1 MTYVNGIKLNKVHKC
16 NVNTNHKILSAFGVD
31 IPFRICFNT
40 KALTV
45 RWNYV
50 NEVPF
55 DSTAIGNKAFTSYM
69 EVGHWLKDAVLVN
82 TDRPIFLH

>member
-1 MTYVNGIKLNKVHKC
+1 MTCVNGIKLNKVHKH
-16 NVNTNHKILSAFGVD
+16 NVNTNHKLLIAFGVD

-40 KALTV
+40 IKALTV

-55 DSTAIGNKAFTSYM
+55 DSTAIGTKPLQA
-69 EVGHWLKDAVLVN
+69 
-82 TDRPIFLH
+82 I